1 MNQGKVTDNVELD
14 FPARMSDGRQ
24 FTDYSQNCLM
34 NNRITGSKG
43 SWLDRYYL
51 INNGEAIHSKIMTG
65 VVSSTK
71 CTKCTD
77 NTVLPVQTVIN
88 CSPVGCN
95 YKLND
100 PSGIGQGRDF
110 N

>member
-1 MNQGKVTDNVELD
+1 MSKVTDNVELD

-34 NNRITGSKG
+34 NNRITGSRG
-43 SWLDRYYL
+43 SWLDRYYM
-51 INNGEAIHSKIMTG
+51 IHNAESVHSKVMG
-65 VVSSTK
+65 AVEASTK

-88 CSPVGCN
+88 CTPEGCN
-95 YKLND
+95 YKMND
-100 PSGIGQGRDF
+100 PTGIGQGRNF

>member
-24 FTDYSQNCLM
+24 FTDYSQNCIM
-34 NNRITGSKG
+34 NNKITGSKG
-43 SWLDRYYL
+43 SWLDKYHL
-51 INNGEAIHSKIMTG
+51 IHNAESVHSNIIAGVEA
-65 VVSSTK
+65 STK

-77 NTVLPVQTVIN
+77 QTVLPVQTVIN
-88 CSPVGCN
+88 CTPSGCT
-95 YKLND
+95 YTMND
-100 PSGIGQGRDF
+100 PSGIGQGRDY

>member
-34 NNRITGSKG
+34 NNRITGSRG
-43 SWLDRYYL
+43 SWLDRYYM
-51 INNGEAIHSKIMTG
+51 IHNAESVHRKVMGAVEA
-65 VVSSTK
+65 STK

-88 CSPVGCN
+88 CTPEGCN
-95 YKLND
+95 YKMND
-100 PSGIGQGRDF
+100 PAGIGQGRNF

>member
-1 MNQGKVTDNVELD
+1 MSKVTDNVELD

-24 FTDYSQNCLM
+24 FTDFRQNCLM
-34 NNRITGSKG
+34 NNNITGKKG
-43 SWLDRYYL
+43 SWLDRYYTMH
-51 INNGEAIHSKIMTG
+51 NAETIHAKMMEQVADT
-65 VVSSTK
+65 TK

-77 NTVLPVQTVIN
+77 NTVLPVNTVIN
-88 CSPVGCN
+88 CTPLGCS

-100 PSGIGQGRDF
+100 HSGIGQGREF

>member
-24 FTDYSQNCLM
+24 FTDYRQNCIM
-34 NNRITGSKG
+34 NNIITGSKG
-43 SWLDRYYL
+43 SWLDEYYMMH
-51 INNGEAIHSKIMTG
+51 NSESVHSKMMAE
-65 VVSSTK
+65 VEASTK

-77 NTVLPVQTVIN
+77 NTVLPVKTIIN
-88 CSPVGCN
+88 CMPEGCN
-95 YKLND
+95 YKMND